1 MKCPYCN
8 NLMETGRI
16 QSPHELAWL
25 KGLKRT
31 FLNRS
36 FLHSGSIVLSK
47 KSIKRGSAVKA
58 FCCSTCQKVI
68 IDYSDRSS
76 DLNS

>member
-8 NLMETGRI
+8 NQMEIGRI

-36 FLHSGSIVLSK
+36 ILHSGSIVLSK

-58 FCCSTCQKVI
+58 FCCGACQKVI
-68 IDYSDRSS
+68 IDYSDRST
-76 DLNS
+76 DLNR